1 MAISGYTGQRL
12 GAHTT
17 DATVSTATTITPE
30 AGADWMII
38 QTYGQAI
45 NITFDGTTPTATT
58 GFTLAVGVPY
68 RVDFGQDTT
77 VKIIE
82 VAAGATVQW
91 QCFRTKR
98 ETDT

>member
-30 AGADWMII
+30 AGSDFILLEATSQSIR
-38 QTYGQAI
+38 
-45 NITFDGTTPTATT
+45 ITFDGTTPTATT
-58 GFTLAVGVPY
+58 GFLLTAGTTY
-68 RVDFGQDTT
+68 RIDVGQDTT
-77 VKIIE
+77 IKIIE
-82 VAAGATVQW
+82 VAASASVQW

-98 ETDT
+98 DNDT